1 MALQRTIASSH
12 VGPTVGGCSRA
23 TLVIALL
30 LVGGFAAFGVTDADA
45 ANGGD
50 LTISPAP
57 NTPDVNPQTQISVL
71 GVEPQKI
78 KSVAVTGAA
87 SGAHS
92 GSLHAYSGNRGASF
106 VLDQPLTEGE
116 SVSATVKVKGRKPID
131 FGFTV
136 ADLGPTQPPLKLT
149 LDPARQAPALRH
161 RAGAD
166 AAADRRQPQ
175 LGPRAARRRDPA
187 HPAALAGRPPGQR
200 EHGDD
205 QARRPGRADAAR
217 RARADACGST
227 SSTSRTSP
235 RTCACSATAAS
246 GC

>member
-12 VGPTVGGCSRA
+12 AGPTVGGCSRA

-57 NTPDVNPQTQISVL
+57 DTPDVNPQTQISVL

-78 KSVAVTGAA
+78 KSVAVTGTA

-92 GSLHAYSGNRGASF
+92 GLPARLLGQPRRELRARPAADRGR
-106 VLDQPLTEGE
+106 VGLRHGEGE
-116 SVSATVKVKGRKPID
+116 GPQADRLRLHGRRPR
-131 FGFTV
+131 
-136 ADLGPTQPPLKLT
+136 ADAAPAHPA
-149 LDPARQAPALRH
+149 LDPARQAPALRQ
-161 RAGAD
+161 RAGAHP
-166 AAADRRQPQ
+166 AADQRQPQ
-175 LGPRAARRRDPA
+175 LGPGAARRRDPA

-205 QARRPGRADAAR
+205 QAGGPGRPDAAR
-217 RARADACGST
+217 RARADRCGST

-235 RTCACSATAAS
+235 PTCACSATAAS